1 MLVLKNVEFVD
12 EDTRVATW
20 STSISARAKEILLD
34 CLEAGLES
42 YEDEDDEDDPDPDN
56 TADACQEIE
65 NLIHLLQ
72 CK

>member
-1 MLVLKNVEFVD
+1 MLILKNVECID

-42 YEDEDDEDDPDPDN
+42 YEDDNPDN
-56 TADACQEIE
+56 DTADACQEIE

-72 CK
+72 DK

>member
-20 STSISARAKEILLD
+20 STTISARAKEILLD

-42 YEDEDDEDDPDPDN
+42 YEDEDPDKD

-72 CK
+72 SK

>member
-42 YEDEDDEDDPDPDN
+42 YGNEDDSDN
-56 TADACQEIE
+56 DTADACQEIE

-72 CK
+72 SK